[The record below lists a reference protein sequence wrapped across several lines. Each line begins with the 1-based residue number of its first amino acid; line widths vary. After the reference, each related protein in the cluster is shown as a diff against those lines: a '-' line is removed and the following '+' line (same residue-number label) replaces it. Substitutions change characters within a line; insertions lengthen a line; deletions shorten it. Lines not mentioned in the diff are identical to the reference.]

1 MLYGKKKKDWGWEG
15 VSWSYLKGG
24 GQLTNNIHTLYSHSH
39 IKAVLLS
46 VPLNPHF
53 PHLHECCL
61 FHFYPPLPLWCLEA
75 WLPWFQARATEE
87 YLQQG

>member
-1 MLYGKKKKDWGWEG
+1 MAKKKRLG
-15 VSWSYLKGG
+15 LGG
-24 GQLTNNIHTLYSHSH
+24 GVLVLLERGGELTNNIHTLYSHSH

-61 FHFYPPLPLWCLEA
+61 IHFYPPLPLWCLEA

>member
-1 MLYGKKKKDWGWEG
+1 MLFPREKPPGFYTKLCLATLLW
-15 VSWSYLKGG
+15 GG
-24 GQLTNNIHTLYSHSH
+24 GAKDYQYSHYH

-61 FHFYPPLPLWCLEA
+61 FHFYPPLPL
-75 WLPWFQARATEE
+75 
-87 YLQQG
+87 

>member
-1 MLYGKKKKDWGWEG
+1 MLFGKKKDWGWEG
-15 VSWSYLKGG
+15 DVLVLLWGG
-24 GQLTNNIHTLYSHSH
+24 GEAKDYQYSHYH